1 MFIDSHCHLDFNC
14 FSKSLL
20 TLLNKLQT
28 KEITKVLIPGTQAN
42 AWDNIVQLAQKHE
55 VIYYAL
61 GLHPHFLHT
70 YKACD
75 LIKLK
80 TLLKETPKKCVAL
93 GEIGLDKFAT
103 ATSLKQETIFR
114 EQLQLAE
121 QFQLPIILH
130 CVKKQGR
137 VLEILKSS
145 HFSQGGVYHG
155 FSGSIDIANE
165 FIKLGFKLGIGG
177 LITNPNAKK
186 VRECVRQ
193 LPLTSF
199 VLETDA
205 PDMLLYQQKENIN
218 TPLSLLPIFE
228 CINNLRNEDKYRIS
242 TQLYKN
248 TLAIFPKI
256 GD

>member
-20 TLLNKLQT
+20 TLLNKLQK

-42 AWDNIVQLAQKHE
+42 AWEQLAQLSQKHE
-55 VIYYAL
+55 IIYYAL

-70 YKACD
+70 YEAGD
-75 LIKLK
+75 LLKLK
-80 TLLKETPKKCVAL
+80 ILLKEAPKKCVAL

-103 ATSLKQETIFR
+103 ATSLEQETIFR

-121 QFQLPIILH
+121 KFKLPIILH

-155 FSGSIDIANE
+155 FSGSLEVANE
-165 FIKLGFKLGIGG
+165 FISLGFKLGIGG
-177 LITNPNAKK
+177 LITNPKAKK
-186 VRECVRQ
+186 IRECVAH

-205 PDMLLYQQKENIN
+205 PDMLLYQQKESIN
-218 TPLSLLPIFE
+218 TPLSIIPIFE
-228 CINNLRNEDKYRIS
+228 CINNLRNEGKYSIS